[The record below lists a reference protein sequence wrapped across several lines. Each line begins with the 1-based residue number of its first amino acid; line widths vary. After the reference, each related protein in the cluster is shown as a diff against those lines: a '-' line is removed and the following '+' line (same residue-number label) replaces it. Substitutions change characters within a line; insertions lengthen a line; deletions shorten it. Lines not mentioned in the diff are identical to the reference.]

1 MEQRGENVA
10 SYCETSLLH
19 EYKLDGLALKA
30 VSGKEPDVTVAP
42 CGGGRVRGIEAG
54 NLQSYTLTWVSFYL
68 PGST

>member
-42 CGGGRVRGIEAG
+42 CGGGWARAWDRSWEPKVLHPYLGIFV
-54 NLQSYTLTWVSFYL
+54 QSA
-68 PGST
+68 

>member
-30 VSGKEPDVTVAP
+30 VSGKEPDVTVVE
-42 CGGGRVRGIEAG
+42 RVEGTGEHSSLERAIDRDP
-54 NLQSYTLTWVSFYL
+54 TVRVHCH
-68 PGST
+68 